1 MPAHYKEPG
10 DLAGIKIA
18 NIESS
23 AFAPTTER
31 LPDKDIELTPREHY
45 ARHALH
51 GLNLFVNEMFQQFP
65 LLLGVRQIDY
75 MGATTTQPGL
85 ITAAESMTRM
95 AKHDTAAIEIS
106 DLEIEPQSGRVEARV
121 RVTNKTGHYL
131 PSGVGF
137 RRLFIELTVT
147 DRDGKL
153 LWASGRSNALGVILD
168 GTTDRPLATEY
179 GTGQTGFQPHHQRI
193 TRGDQVQIYQ
203 ELIRDSAG
211 RLTTSFM
218 RRVKPLKDNRLRPK
232 GFDPKVFLRDPSPFI
247 QILGEIDGAEERSD
261 PHYSDP
267 KLTGSD
273 EITYAFTL
281 APAEAGR
288 IAHVQARV
296 LSQSI
301 PPYYLQQRFA
311 DAGVGPGARDHIRR
325 LYYLTSHLNAG
336 AKTRI
341 AGWSVEIARADSF
354 TGSQATPGTDTGHG
368 HPSPP

>member
-1 MPAHYKEPG
+1 M
-10 DLAGIKIA
+10 
-18 NIESS
+18 
-23 AFAPTTER
+23 
-31 LPDKDIELTPREHY
+31 TPREHY

-75 MGATTTQPGL
+75 MGATTTQPAL

-95 AKHDTAAIEIS
+95 AKQDTAAIAIS
-106 DLEIEPQSGRVEARV
+106 DLAIDPQSGRVRARV
-121 RVTNKTGHYL
+121 EIINKTGHYL

-153 LWASGRSNALGVILD
+153 LWASGRTNALGVILD

-179 GTGQTGFQPHHQRI
+179 GTGQTGFQPHYQRI

-211 RLTTSFM
+211 QLTTAFM
-218 RRVKPLKDNRLRPK
+218 RRVKPVKDNRLRPK
-232 GFDPKVFLRDPSPFI
+232 GFAPKVFLRDPSPFI
-247 QILGEIDGAEERSD
+247 QILGEIDGAERND

-281 APAEAGR
+281 APAKAGR
-288 IAHVQARV
+288 IAHIQARV

-311 DAGVGPGARDHIRR
+311 DATVGPAAQDQIRR

-336 AKTRI
+336 PETRI
-341 AGWSVEIARADSF
+341 ARWKVEIARADYF
-354 TGSQATPGTDTGHG
+354 TSSQARPGT
-368 HPSPP
+368 